1 MATLDAM
8 STIKETAFA
17 IIRGQFSDVLTMFL
31 RKDLNELLGDNSER
45 SCNICSYSKEETD
58 ENLLIVEHALLILN
72 RCLKFQINA
81 IITNQTESILLMSIL
96 DVKNFEYGVSDLIQV
111 CIWDEFKITIDKALQ
126 KKINSKEI
134 RWSSFYFLTQA
145 LVDIIILSP
154 D

>member
-45 SCNICSYSKEETD
+45 SCKQCSYSEECE

-81 IITNQTESILLMSIL
+81 LIQNQTENALLLSIL
-96 DVKNFEYGVSDLIQV
+96 DVKNFEYGVSDIIQV
-111 CIWDEFKITIDKALQ
+111 CIWDEFKITIDAALQ
-126 KKINSKEI
+126 RKQNSKEI
-134 RWSSFYFLTQA
+134 RWSSFYFLT
-145 LVDIIILSP
+145 
-154 D
+154 